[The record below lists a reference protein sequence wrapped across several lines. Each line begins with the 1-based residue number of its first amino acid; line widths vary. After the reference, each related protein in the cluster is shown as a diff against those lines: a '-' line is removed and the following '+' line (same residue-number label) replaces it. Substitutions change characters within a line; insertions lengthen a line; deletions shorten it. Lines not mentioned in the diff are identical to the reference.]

1 MTYVDY
7 VFCHTCIFKRC
18 FLYHLHCTL
27 MVSVLFY
34 FIKLLVVTPLDFLNV
49 KLRLPVLDSAP
60 LVAAP
65 PPTSQAWTV
74 SLLPVLS
81 GH

>member
-7 VFCHTCIFKRC
+7 VFCHTCISKRS

-34 FIKLLVVTPLDFLNV
+34 FIKLLVVTPLDF
-49 KLRLPVLDSAP
+49 
-60 LVAAP
+60 
-65 PPTSQAWTV
+65 
-74 SLLPVLS
+74 
-81 GH
+81 